1 MPKGGARIPSDSFA
15 VSKAMGLEYYFE
27 TLNVLNNSPNNFFQ
41 IDEVLNLLNRKFA
54 YWDDGKT
61 ETCRGTLKEL
71 WRFDFI
77 EKFDRELKKIEL
89 NQGNWKGGS
98 EFKYKISN
106 KGKRIIND
114 GYSLF
119 SINVAK
125 ALLVSLERE
134 IFPQLKKIFKITKL
148 MGKFPVNSEEHV
160 KISTDLN
167 LYVEEHAGKSIKFGL
182 LESTGIFYRK
192 LDYFYLNEEWI
203 NNLKIYHF
211 KFDNHKNFFKLLS
224 LSNVKKSFFK
234 DEILEINY
242 KILDT
247 KIKLNNNI
255 KINLFNNFN
264 LIFKIEN
271 IEIIDDQLKIKLKS
285 LFSSRDYT
293 DSNILSL
300 LGNFEVNYNNVKI
313 LVPLPDL
320 RILTD
325 DHEWELKICE
335 IFQSINVDC
344 FHLSGKS
351 DRPDAIIDLS
361 GGINKENILDYLR
374 DTNKDK
380 LMMETTLGEYSFSKL
395 KKDLSKFI
403 NHSTKVLKI
412 KSKGQ
417 LIVAKTFEKNIEKKL
432 ELISDKIIHSVSLI
446 DYKNII
452 YLKNFE
458 DYKNFNLI
466 VKNILLSKKFINKEV
481 IDKYFSTS

>member
-1 MPKGGARIPSDSFA
+1 MPKGGARVPSDSFA

-27 TLNVLNNSPNNFFQ
+27 TLNILNNNQTNFFQ
-41 IDEVLNLLNRKFA
+41 INEILNLLNKKFA

-77 EKFDRELKKIEL
+77 EKFDKEKNKIEL
-89 NQGNWKGGS
+89 NQKNWKGGS

-106 KGKRIIND
+106 NGKKIIDD
-114 GYSLF
+114 GYNLF

-125 ALLVSLERE
+125 ALFISLERE
-134 IFPQLKKIFKITKL
+134 IFPQLQKILKIIELK
-148 MGKFPVNSEEHV
+148 GKFPVNSEDHV
-160 KISTDLN
+160 KISKDLN

-192 LDYFYLNEEWI
+192 QDHFYLNDAWI
-203 NNLKIYHF
+203 NNLKLYHF
-211 KFDNHKNFFKLLS
+211 KFDNYQKFFKLLS
-224 LSNVKKSFFK
+224 IKNIKKSFFK

-242 KILDT
+242 KILNT
-247 KIKLNNNI
+247 EIKLNNNI

-264 LIFKIEN
+264 LIFKVEN
-271 IEIIDDQLKIKLKS
+271 IEILDDELKIKLKS

-300 LGNFEVNYNNVKI
+300 LGNFEVNYNNSKI

-335 IFQSINVDC
+335 TFQSINVDC

-361 GGINKENILDYLR
+361 GGINRENILDYLR
-374 DTNKDK
+374 DANKDK

-395 KKDLSKFI
+395 QKDLSKFI

-412 KSKGQ
+412 QSKGQ

-432 ELISDKIIHSVSLI
+432 ELISDKIKHSVSLI
-446 DYKNII
+446 DYENII
-452 YLKNFE
+452 YLINFE
-458 DYKNFNLI
+458 NYKNFNLI

>member
-77 EKFDRELKKIEL
+77 EKFDREVKKIEL

-106 KGKRIIND
+106 NGKRVVND

-160 KISTDLN
+160 KISKDLD

-224 LSNVKKSFFK
+224 LSNVKKSFSK

-300 LGNFEVNYNNVKI
+300 LGNFEVNYNNLKI
-313 LVPLPDL
+313 LVPLPEL

-412 KSKGQ
+412 QSKGQ

-446 DYKNII
+446 DYENII
-452 YLKNFE
+452 YLRNFKN
-458 DYKNFNLI
+458 YKNFNLI

>member
-106 KGKRIIND
+106 KGKRVVND

-125 ALLVSLERE
+125 ALLVSLESE

-160 KISTDLN
+160 KISKDLD

-247 KIKLNNNI
+247 KIKLTNNI

-300 LGNFEVNYNNVKI
+300 FGNFEVNYNNLKI

-380 LMMETTLGEYSFSKL
+380 LMMETTIGEYSFSKL

-412 KSKGQ
+412 QSKGQ

-446 DYKNII
+446 DYENII
-452 YLKNFE
+452 YLKNFKN
-458 DYKNFNLI
+458 YKNFNLI

>member
-106 KGKRIIND
+106 KGKRVVND

-160 KISTDLN
+160 KISKDLD

-247 KIKLNNNI
+247 KIKLTNNI

-300 LGNFEVNYNNVKI
+300 FGNFEVNYNNLKI

-380 LMMETTLGEYSFSKL
+380 LMMETTIGEYSFSKL

-412 KSKGQ
+412 QSKGQ

-446 DYKNII
+446 DYENII
-452 YLKNFE
+452 YLKNFKN
-458 DYKNFNLI
+458 YKNFNLI

>member
-106 KGKRIIND
+106 NGKRIVND

-134 IFPQLKKIFKITKL
+134 IFPQLKKIFQITKL
-148 MGKFPVNSEEHV
+148 MGKFPVSSEEHV
-160 KISTDLN
+160 KISKDLD

-192 LDYFYLNEEWI
+192 LDYFYLNEEWV
-203 NNLKIYHF
+203 NNLKIYNF
-211 KFDNHKNFFKLLS
+211 KFDNHKKFFKLLS

-271 IEIIDDQLKIKLKS
+271 IEIIGDQLKIKLKS

-300 LGNFEVNYNNVKI
+300 LGNFEINYNNIKI

-412 KSKGQ
+412 QSKGQ

-432 ELISDKIIHSVSLI
+432 ILISDKITHLVSLI
-446 DYKNII
+446 DYENII

-458 DYKNFNLI
+458 NYKNFNLI
-466 VKNILLSKKFINKEV
+466 IKNILLSKKFINKKV
-481 IDKYFSTS
+481 IDEYFSTS

>member
-106 KGKRIIND
+106 NGKRIVND

-125 ALLVSLERE
+125 ALLISLERE
-134 IFPQLKKIFKITKL
+134 IFPQLKKIFQITKL
-148 MGKFPVNSEEHV
+148 MGKFPVSSEEHV
-160 KISTDLN
+160 KISKDLN

-192 LDYFYLNEEWI
+192 LDYFYLNEEWV
-203 NNLKIYHF
+203 NNLKIYNF
-211 KFDNHKNFFKLLS
+211 KFDNHKKFFKLLS

-271 IEIIDDQLKIKLKS
+271 IEIIGDQLKIKLKS

-300 LGNFEVNYNNVKI
+300 LGNFEINYNNIKI

-374 DTNKDK
+374 DINKDK

-412 KSKGQ
+412 QSKGQ

-446 DYKNII
+446 DYENII

-458 DYKNFNLI
+458 SYKNFNLI

>member
-106 KGKRIIND
+106 NGKRIVTD

-125 ALLVSLERE
+125 ALFVSLERE
-134 IFPQLKKIFKITKL
+134 IFPQLKKIFQITKL
-148 MGKFPVNSEEHV
+148 MGKFPVSSEEHV
-160 KISTDLN
+160 KISKDLD

-192 LDYFYLNEEWI
+192 LDYFYLNEEWV
-203 NNLKIYHF
+203 NNLKIFNF
-211 KFDNHKNFFKLLS
+211 KFDNHKKFFKLLS

-271 IEIIDDQLKIKLKS
+271 IEIIGDQLKIKLKS

-300 LGNFEVNYNNVKI
+300 LGNFEINYNNIKI

-412 KSKGQ
+412 QSKGQ

-432 ELISDKIIHSVSLI
+432 ELISGKIIHSVSLI
-446 DYKNII
+446 DYENIL
-452 YLKNFE
+452 YLKNFKS
-458 DYKNFNLI
+458 YKNFNLI

>member
-300 LGNFEVNYNNVKI
+300 LGNFEVNYNNLKI

>member
-77 EKFDRELKKIEL
+77 EKFDREVKKIEL

-106 KGKRIIND
+106 NGKRVVND

-160 KISTDLN
+160 KISKDLN

-300 LGNFEVNYNNVKI
+300 LGNFEVNYNNLKI

-412 KSKGQ
+412 QSKGQ

-446 DYKNII
+446 DYENII
-452 YLKNFE
+452 YLRNFKN
-458 DYKNFNLI
+458 YKNFNLI
-466 VKNILLSKKFINKEV
+466 VKNILLSKKFINKEE

>member
-1 MPKGGARIPSDSFA
+1 
-15 VSKAMGLEYYFE
+15 
-27 TLNVLNNSPNNFFQ
+27 
-41 IDEVLNLLNRKFA
+41 
-54 YWDDGKT
+54 
-61 ETCRGTLKEL
+61 
-71 WRFDFI
+71 
-77 EKFDRELKKIEL
+77 
-89 NQGNWKGGS
+89 
-98 EFKYKISN
+98 
-106 KGKRIIND
+106 
-114 GYSLF
+114 
-119 SINVAK
+119 
-125 ALLVSLERE
+125 
-134 IFPQLKKIFKITKL
+134 

-160 KISTDLN
+160 KISKDLD

-203 NNLKIYHF
+203 NNLKIHHF

-224 LSNVKKSFFK
+224 LSNIKKSFFK

-247 KIKLNNNI
+247 KIKLNSNI

-271 IEIIDDQLKIKLKS
+271 IEIIDNQLKIKLKS

-300 LGNFEVNYNNVKI
+300 LGNFEVNYNNLKI

-446 DYKNII
+446 DYENII
-452 YLKNFE
+452 YLKNFRN
-458 DYKNFNLI
+458 YKNFNLI

>member
-1 MPKGGARIPSDSFA
+1 MPKGGARKPSDSFA

-27 TLNVLNNSPNNFFQ
+27 TLNVINNNPTNFFQ
-41 IDEVLNLLNRKFA
+41 INEVLNLLNKKFA
-54 YWDDGKT
+54 YWDDDKT

-77 EKFDRELKKIEL
+77 EKFDREKKKIEL
-89 NQGNWKGGS
+89 DEKNWKGGT

-106 KGKRIIND
+106 NGKRIVND

-125 ALLVSLERE
+125 ALFISLERE
-134 IFPQLKKIFKITKL
+134 IFPQLKKIFRITELK
-148 MGKFPVNSEEHV
+148 GKFPVNSEEHV
-160 KISTDLN
+160 KVSKDLN

-192 LDYFYLNEEWI
+192 EDYFYLNEEWI
-203 NNLKIYHF
+203 NNLKLYNF
-211 KFDNHKNFFKLLS
+211 KFDNYQNFFKLLS
-224 LSNVKKSFFK
+224 ASNIKKSFLK

-242 KILDT
+242 KILNT
-247 KIKLNNNI
+247 KINLNNNI

-271 IEIIDDQLKIKLKS
+271 IEITHDELKIKLKS

-300 LGNFEVNYNNVKI
+300 LGNFEINYNNLKI

-361 GGINKENILDYLR
+361 EGINRENILDYLR
-374 DTNKDK
+374 DANKDK

-395 KKDLSKFI
+395 QKDLSKFI

-412 KSKGQ
+412 QSKGQ
-417 LIVAKTFEKNIEKKL
+417 LIVAKTFEKNIEQKL
-432 ELISDKIIHSVSLI
+432 ELIRNRINHTVTLI
-446 DYKNII
+446 DNENIL

-458 DYKNFNLI
+458 KVKNFNLI
-466 VKNILLSKKFINKEV
+466 IKKILLSKKFINKQV
-481 IDKYFSTS
+481 IDKYFSIF